1 MSTNIFDNFKLFEKA
16 QAETIN
22 NFNGY
27 IPEQVLEVWNKYGF
41 GSILNGYLN
50 IVNPE
55 EYQEL
60 LKDVY
65 VRNEDTLVLFTTS
78 MGDLIVWEDN
88 KYLILLNFRKGE
100 IKGISSGF
108 KYFFPDLEDES
119 FYQEILDWNPYP
131 EAVEK
136 YGEPDFDECFGYT
149 PLLGLGGPEK
159 VENMK
164 KVKLI
169 EHIYLITQFMGPIE

>member
-55 EYQEL
+55 
-60 LKDVY
+60 K
-65 VRNEDTLVLFTTS
+65 
-78 MGDLIVWEDN
+78 
-88 KYLILLNFRKGE
+88 
-100 IKGISSGF
+100 
-108 KYFFPDLEDES
+108 
-119 FYQEILDWNPYP
+119 
-131 EAVEK
+131 
-136 YGEPDFDECFGYT
+136 
-149 PLLGLGGPEK
+149 
-159 VENMK
+159 
-164 KVKLI
+164 
-169 EHIYLITQFMGPIE
+169 

>member
-55 EYQEL
+55 KYKEL

-65 VRNEDTLVLFTTS
+65 VRNEDALVLFTTS
-78 MGDLIVWEDN
+78 MG
-88 KYLILLNFRKGE
+88 ILL
-100 IKGISSGF
+100 
-108 KYFFPDLEDES
+108 
-119 FYQEILDWNPYP
+119 
-131 EAVEK
+131 
-136 YGEPDFDECFGYT
+136 FG
-149 PLLGLGGPEK
+149 K
-159 VENMK
+159 IIN
-164 KVKLI
+164 I
-169 EHIYLITQFMGPIE
+169 